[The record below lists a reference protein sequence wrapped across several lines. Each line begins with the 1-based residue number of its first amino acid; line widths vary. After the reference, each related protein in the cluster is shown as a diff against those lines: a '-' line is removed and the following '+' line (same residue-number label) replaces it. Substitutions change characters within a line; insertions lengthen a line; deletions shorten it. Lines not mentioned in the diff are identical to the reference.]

1 MGDPLRQAR
10 KSRKFSS
17 APLRAPDIRP
27 NSCLVLQD
35 QTISRQSAVDFFR
48 VDRKEHAEA
57 ARLTEQFSTQNAA
70 WLRML
75 ECEITATYNGSD
87 VVMNIR
93 SQNAIGAIPLRSPR
107 TAKPDLGL
115 IVQPRFPWS
124 GIGPMLAQMGWMVS
138 PSPLRLP
145 LLRYSERRVPL
156 WVLSFMMLSRLKAL
170 TDRQERR
177 FEMVEQSLPAP
188 RGSVLWTRYASR
200 SLPHARALQVP
211 CSFPNLQ
218 DDRWL
223 RGAIRFSVERH
234 LQSLEGQREQGAFV
248 NRLIDWA
255 RQILH
260 TVRDAP
266 TFVPT
271 AATLLSWLQ
280 RPLRSQPLIDG
291 LQAIEWTVEERGLA
305 GASDLHGVPWT
316 MRMEQFFEAWT
327 ESIFRSIAQQ
337 TGALVKTG
345 RKRET
350 THPIQWQPASTGS
363 QRSLIPDIW
372 LEWDGA
378 TMIID
383 AKYKRHW
390 EEMQFHPWSDVEEQ
404 LREDHRHDLL
414 QVLAYANFAQSE
426 KVIVCLV
433 YPCEPDQW
441 QDLRER
447 QRLVHRAAVGTRARS
462 VSLWL
467 TAIPMATGMNEICVE
482 LASHVRAE
490 IATT

>member
-1 MGDPLRQAR
+1 
-10 KSRKFSS
+10 
-17 APLRAPDIRP
+17 
-27 NSCLVLQD
+27 
-35 QTISRQSAVDFFR
+35 
-48 VDRKEHAEA
+48 
-57 ARLTEQFSTQNAA
+57 
-70 WLRML
+70 
-75 ECEITATYNGSD
+75 
-87 VVMNIR
+87 
-93 SQNAIGAIPLRSPR
+93 
-107 TAKPDLGL
+107 
-115 IVQPRFPWS
+115 
-124 GIGPMLAQMGWMVS
+124 
-138 PSPLRLP
+138 
-145 LLRYSERRVPL
+145 
-156 WVLSFMMLSRLKAL
+156 
-170 TDRQERR
+170 
-177 FEMVEQSLPAP
+177 
-188 RGSVLWTRYASR
+188 
-200 SLPHARALQVP
+200 
-211 CSFPNLQ
+211 
-218 DDRWL
+218 
-223 RGAIRFSVERH
+223 
-234 LQSLEGQREQGAFV
+234 
-248 NRLIDWA
+248 
-255 RQILH
+255 
-260 TVRDAP
+260 
-266 TFVPT
+266 
-271 AATLLSWLQ
+271 
-280 RPLRSQPLIDG
+280 
-291 LQAIEWTVEERGLA
+291 
-305 GASDLHGVPWT
+305 
-316 MRMEQFFEAWT
+316 MEQFFEAWT
-327 ESIFRSIAQQ
+327 QSIFRSIAQQ